1 MIEKLTFIHFLTA
14 TCLIEA
20 FILYLFRFTN
30 SPFTVKAINRWYSNL
45 HWSAVILDMLSFLI
59 GFYLAKFLYEYL
71 LRNNIISKDYELM
84 KFLGLVL
91 CIQIL
96 HDFSFY
102 FLVIKNA
109 KKGINKVI
117 DEFIHYA
124 ESVKVGAVI
133 GDSFMYLLATP
144 TLFYIA
150 QFTNDINV
158 FISIACLYLIGYF
171 IYQKPKY

>member
-1 MIEKLTFIHFLTA
+1 MIEQLTFIHFLSA
-14 TCLIEA
+14 TCLIET
-20 FILYLFRFTN
+20 FMLYLFRFTN
-30 SPFTVKAINRWYSNL
+30 SPFTGKAINRWYSNL
-45 HWSAVILDMLSFLI
+45 HWSAVILDLLSVLI

-71 LRNNIISKDYELM
+71 LRNNIISRDYEFI

-117 DEFIHYA
+117 DEFIYYT

-171 IYQKPKY
+171 VYQKPKY

>member
-1 MIEKLTFIHFLTA
+1 
-14 TCLIEA
+14 
-20 FILYLFRFTN
+20 
-30 SPFTVKAINRWYSNL
+30 
-45 HWSAVILDMLSFLI
+45 VILDLLSVLI

-71 LRNNIISKDYELM
+71 LRNDIISKDYEFII
-84 KFLGLVL
+84 FLGLVL

-171 IYQKPKY
+171 VYQKPKY